1 MHKYLTSIQR
11 NPLYNRIRAR
21 IGEVVPNS
29 PAADAGLQP
38 GDVIFAV
45 DGTDVQNTADL
56 GYQIRLNLGHWI
68 TMTVRRQDATG
79 AEFVDVRVYARWS
92 APNYTDAVLALA
104 RTNFQSGATQPAIED
119 LERLLAKQPAL
130 VSGYVLLGAG
140 YLSQRK
146 PAQAA
151 ELARKLIALAPQ
163 DARGP
168 DILGLSLAMQGK
180 RTEAVAEFEKSL
192 ALAPGYLDPLNH
204 LVGIS
209 VADKQVGPSIERVKR
224 QIVLV
229 PRSGPHHALLGELQ
243 ILNRDA
249 KAAEEA
255 FLKATELDPG
265 LVGPYLSLGN
275 LYAQTGRY
283 EEAIAK
289 LEQAA
294 RSNPRNPA
302 PVMIAGIVHEF
313 KGDIPKAREA
323 YEKVLAMNPRIAA
336 AANNL
341 AWIYS
346 EHGGDK
352 EKALQLAQTAKQLA
366 PDDPRISDTLGWILY
381 KRGVYQTAL
390 AHLKESAAK
399 LGNNPQVQYHLGMAY
414 QQVGE
419 KEAARTALQAAA
431 NSPATFPGK
440 EEARKALAELR

>member
-1 MHKYLTSIQR
+1 
-11 NPLYNRIRAR
+11 
-21 IGEVVPNS
+21 
-29 PAADAGLQP
+29 
-38 GDVIFAV
+38 
-45 DGTDVQNTADL
+45 
-56 GYQIRLNLGHWI
+56 
-68 TMTVRRQDATG
+68 
-79 AEFVDVRVYARWS
+79 
-92 APNYTDAVLALA
+92 
-104 RTNFQSGATQPAIED
+104 
-119 LERLLAKQPAL
+119 
-130 VSGYVLLGAG
+130 
-140 YLSQRK
+140 
-146 PAQAA
+146 
-151 ELARKLIALAPQ
+151 
-163 DARGP
+163 
-168 DILGLSLAMQGK
+168 
-180 RTEAVAEFEKSL
+180 
-192 ALAPGYLDPLNH
+192 

-275 LYAQTGRY
+275 LYAQSGRY
-283 EEAIAK
+283 DQAIAK

-294 RSNPRNPA
+294 RSNPGNPA
-302 PVMIAGIVHEF
+302 PVMIAGIVYEF